1 MNILERIQ
9 LLCEE
14 NNITVSKLEV
24 ELGLGKGTLYICSR
38 HFHKNQQLILVHFLP
53 LFFLFSTK
61 KPGFR
66 KY

>member
-1 MNILERIQ
+1 VNILERIQ

-38 HFHKNQQLILVHFLP
+38 YFQ
-53 LFFLFSTK
+53 
-61 KPGFR
+61 
-66 KY
+66 